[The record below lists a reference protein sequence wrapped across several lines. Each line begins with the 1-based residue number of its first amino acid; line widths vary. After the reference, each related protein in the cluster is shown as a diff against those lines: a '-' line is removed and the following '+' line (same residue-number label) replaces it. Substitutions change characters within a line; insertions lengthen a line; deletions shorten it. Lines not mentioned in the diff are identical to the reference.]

1 MSLVVRH
8 RALALLLVAGALVA
22 AAVFAVRSRG
32 TPVDVVAVEV
42 RDLKQTVVVSG
53 RVLAPA
59 RIDVGA
65 TITGRVERVAV
76 DEGDRVAPG
85 ATLVELERTELA
97 AALAQ
102 ADAALA
108 AARTRIDQWREVGSP
123 ATQQQLAQAEA
134 NLAVADADVTRQ
146 EALFARGFIGAAR
159 VEEAR
164 RAAAVALAQAQTAR
178 AAVRAAAPSG
188 ADRRLLDDQLQQ
200 AKAARD
206 VAAARLAQARIAA
219 PSAGAVLDR
228 AVEPGDVVQ
237 PGRKLVT
244 LIQDGAFRLTALI
257 DEKNLA
263 LLRPG
268 QPALAALDAWPAQRF
283 RAVLDY
289 LAPGVDVQRGT
300 VEAKFAVPEPPPML
314 RADMTV
320 SIDIEVADRPQARV
334 VPAAALRNAA
344 GEAPWVLTLVDGT
357 AVRAAVRTGAR
368 GAGRVEIVDG
378 LAEGARVIVSPGV
391 VPGERVRVR
400 G

>member
-1 MSLVVRH
+1 MLLAVRY
-8 RALALLLVAGALVA
+8 RALTLLLVAGVLVAVALVA
-22 AAVFAVRSRG
+22 FRSRG
-32 TPVDVVAVEV
+32 TLVDVVAVET
-42 RDLKQTVVVSG
+42 RALKQTVVVSG

-59 RIDVGA
+59 RIDVGS

-76 DEGDRVAPG
+76 EEGSRVTQG
-85 ATLVELERTELA
+85 AVLVELERAELA

-123 ATQQQLAQAEA
+123 GTQQQLAQAEA
-134 NLAVADADVTRQ
+134 NLAVAESDVARQ
-146 EALFARGFIGAAR
+146 EALFAKGFIGAAR

-164 RAAAVALAQAQTAR
+164 RAAAVALAQAKTAR
-178 AAVRAAAPSG
+178 AAVRANAPAG

-200 AKAARD
+200 AKSARD
-206 VAAARLAQARIAA
+206 VAAARLAQTRITA
-219 PSAGAVLDR
+219 PAAGAVLDR
-228 AVEPGDVVQ
+228 AAEPGDIVQ
-237 PGRKLVT
+237 PGKKLLT
-244 LIQDGAFRLTALI
+244 LIQDGDFRLTALI
-257 DEKNLA
+257 DEKNLS
-263 LLRPG
+263 LLKPG

-300 VEAKFAVPEPPPML
+300 VEAKFGVPEPPPTL

-344 GEAPWVLTLVDGT
+344 GEAAWVLTLVDGT
-357 AVRAAVRTGAR
+357 ARRTAVRTGAR
-368 GAGRVEIVDG
+368 GAGSVEIVDG
-378 LAEGARVIVSPGV
+378 LADGARVIVSPGV
-391 VPGERVRVR
+391 ATDERVRVR

>member
-1 MSLVVRH
+1 MSLAVRY
-8 RALALLLVAGALVA
+8 RALALLLVAGLVVAVAL
-22 AAVFAVRSRG
+22 FALRSRG
-32 TPVDVVAVEV
+32 TLVDVVAVET
-42 RDLKQTVVVSG
+42 RALKQTVVVSG

-59 RIDVGA
+59 RIDVGS
-65 TITGRVERVAV
+65 TITGRVERIAV
-76 DEGDRVAPG
+76 DEGDRVAQG
-85 ATLVELERTELA
+85 ATLVELERAELA

-123 ATQQQLAQAEA
+123 GTQQQLAQAAA
-134 NLAVADADVTRQ
+134 NLAVAESDVARQ
-146 EALFARGFIGAAR
+146 EALFAKGFIGAAR

-164 RAAAVALAQAQTAR
+164 RAAAVALAQAETAR
-178 AAVRAAAPSG
+178 AAVRANAPAG

-206 VAAARLAQARIAA
+206 VAAARLAQTWITA

-228 AVEPGDVVQ
+228 AAEPGDIVQ
-237 PGRKLVT
+237 PGRKLLT
-244 LIQDGAFRLTALI
+244 LIQDGDFRLTALI

-263 LLRPG
+263 LLQPG

-300 VEAKFAVPEPPPML
+300 VEAKFGVPAPPPTL

-344 GEAPWVLTLVDGT
+344 GEPAWVLTLVDGT
-357 AVRAAVRTGAR
+357 ARRTAVRTGAR
-368 GAGRVEIVDG
+368 GAGSVEIVDG
-378 LAEGARVIVSPGV
+378 LADGARVIVTPGV
-391 VPGERVRVR
+391 APDEHVRVR